1 MFYDRFHGN
10 VRHKGHLQV
19 LLINDK
25 EHCKVE
31 FRNTPYT
38 TENNLLSRL
47 ILALRFCSTSS
58 NAQVSHLFKL
68 VRLSGRTEFSVV
80 VLLPFSINLLIV
92 YRESVNLIAY
102 ITLRLSADRLQL

>member
-68 VRLSGRTEFSVV
+68 VRFSVV

-102 ITLRLSADRLQL
+102 ITLRLSADSLQL